1 MIKASPHRSLY
12 EKYSYAPNLPNW
24 LIGES
29 LKPLDA
35 FSKLYG
41 EKFNLII
48 SHTENYARMK
58 GDTNYLLFLEN
69 KKCSIGVTFFSFFL
83 ALNLLIIYSFTLE
96 F

>member
-1 MIKASPHRSLY
+1 MIKASPHRSRY

-35 FSKLYG
+35 FTKLYG

-48 SHTENYARMK
+48 RHTENYARMK
-58 GDTNYLLFLEN
+58 GDTNYFLFLEN
-69 KKCSIGVTFFSFFL
+69 KKCSIGVTFFSFFFGTKL
-83 ALNLLIIYSFTLE
+83 AYYLLFHS
-96 F
+96 